1 VASGSSRPGRYSAKL
16 INCQCGF
23 VARGETD
30 EEVMDAIRAHM
41 RDDHPEVLEK
51 VSREDLLGWIEEA

>member
-1 VASGSSRPGRYSAKL
+1 MAKL

-51 VSREDLLGWIEEA
+51 VSREDLLGWIEEG

>member
-1 VASGSSRPGRYSAKL
+1 MAKL

>member
-1 VASGSSRPGRYSAKL
+1 MAKL

-41 RDDHPEVLEK
+41 REDHPEVLEK